1 MIRDGSIRGSRRG
14 GRRRKKSEVDPMA
27 GVANLSDVMLVL
39 ACGLMIAIVTFWN
52 VDLSNVTDTF
62 NEEQLQKVDN
72 PEEVL
77 QDDTNSTKYEE
88 AGIVIKDPETG
99 QMYVVEK

>member
-1 MIRDGSIRGSRRG
+1 MIRDGSLRRG
-14 GRRRKKSEVDPMA
+14 ARRGRRRKEAVDPMA

-39 ACGLMIAIVTFWN
+39 ACGLMIAIITFWN
-52 VDLSNVTDTF
+52 VDLANVTDTF
-62 NEEQLQKVDN
+62 NEDQLQKVEN

-88 AGIVIKDPETG
+88 AGVVIRDPETG